1 MAMSSSTST
10 TFSSDAAMDTYISGL
25 KNAHAL
31 EKQAIQLM
39 ERQVERIEHYPEIE
53 QLLRGVPGFRAYYAL
68 RAGDGTV
75 ATVTV
80 CDDQAGTAESTR
92 RAAEWVRQNMSGA
105 SISPPEVTEGETF
118 LNF

>member
-1 MAMSSSTST
+1 MYAVVRRYTNGGQLA
-10 TFSSDAAMDTYISGL
+10 DAL
-25 KNAHAL
+25 V
-31 EKQAIQLM
+31 QR
-39 ERQVERIEHYPEIE
+39 RQEVE

-68 RAGDGTV
+68 RASDGTV

-80 CDDQAGTAESTR
+80 CDDQSGTSESSR
-92 RAAEWVRQNMSGA
+92 VAAEWVRQNMGGA